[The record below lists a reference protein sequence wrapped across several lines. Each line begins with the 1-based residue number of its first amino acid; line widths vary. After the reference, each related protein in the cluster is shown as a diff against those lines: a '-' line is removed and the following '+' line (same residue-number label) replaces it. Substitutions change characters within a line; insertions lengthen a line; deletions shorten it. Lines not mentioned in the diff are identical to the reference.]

1 MKYEVHS
8 LPRSSLRLWTG
19 YSALS
24 IEEDLQKHGP
34 QVFARIRK
42 GKAMCQKLFDNLW
55 EDKPKPM
62 KMRNSLYCWLA
73 KQMGIK
79 INDCNFS
86 RFSLDQ
92 LIQAYKILSEVQGK
106 QILRDKNGTLYFS
119 D

>member
-1 MKYEVHS
+1 
-8 LPRSSLRLWTG
+8 
-19 YSALS
+19 
-24 IEEDLQKHGP
+24 
-34 QVFARIRK
+34 
-42 GKAMCQKLFDNLW
+42 
-55 EDKPKPM
+55 
-62 KMRNSLYCWLA
+62 
-73 KQMGIK
+73 MGIK